1 MEEDTVLDP
10 EGSSLNKNSDPEFF
24 TVNTEAITI
33 IKVVGPG
40 VSTRWP
46 TSGHAPKFGG
56 NGRNP
61 ALIVTQNEKTY
72 RCNTRTRT
80 NKTKKSTFV
89 FDCSKRRNQNCPFR
103 FQAKIILTDDP
114 KNSEFWTK
122 ENWNILEVFENH
134 TCDQTETD
142 RKQIMQERKRLKNVL
157 F

>member
-10 EGSSLNKNSDPEFF
+10 EGYSLNKNSDPEFF

-72 RCNTRTRT
+72 RFHFEESCLP
-80 NKTKKSTFV
+80 KMMPLGKK
-89 FDCSKRRNQNCPFR
+89 P
-103 FQAKIILTDDP
+103 P
-114 KNSEFWTK
+114 
-122 ENWNILEVFENH
+122 
-134 TCDQTETD
+134 
-142 RKQIMQERKRLKNVL
+142 
-157 F
+157 